1 MKILGIIPA
10 RFASTRFPGK
20 PLTIINGKTMI
31 QRVYEQSLKA
41 ESLTDVVVATD
52 DQRIYDA
59 VIAFGGNVM
68 LTSSEHNSGTDRC
81 CEIVEK
87 IGNQYDA
94 AVNIQGDEPFI
105 NPEQINQIA
114 SLISTEKSQIASL
127 CKPIKDEDE
136 LFDENVNQKK
146 KSSQVHYVDSNGN
159 GYGEVPL
166 VSPKIFMAENPI
178 QGFQTN
184 TGVEKYYYNA
194 LAKKPI
200 LITQTEVNKAVAAAN
215 KYTDEQIA
223 KINTNP
229 TVQIELDTTLSEEGK
244 AADAKAVGDALG
256 EKLDKNDKE

>member
-136 LFDENVNQKK
+136 LFDENVVKIVFDKNYKALYFSRQTIPFLRKTDK
-146 KSSQVHYVDSNGN
+146 NAKSWMQQRTFYKHIGIYAYKVDVLKQIARLPQSGL
-159 GYGEVPL
+159 EL
-166 VSPKIFMAENPI
+166 SECLEQLRWLENSYEIKMGITEFESYSIDTP
-178 QGFQTN
+178 QD
-184 TGVEKYYYNA
+184 VEKC
-194 LAKKPI
+194 LKFFK
-200 LITQTEVNKAVAAAN
+200 
-215 KYTDEQIA
+215 D
-223 KINTNP
+223 
-229 TVQIELDTTLSEEGK
+229 
-244 AADAKAVGDALG
+244 
-256 EKLDKNDKE
+256 